1 MADIKEILA
10 TLLTIDKTVKTT
22 DERLTKLEEGQA
34 AQLVMIK
41 SLEASVKS
49 LEDGQAAQLVMIKSL
64 ETSVKSLEEGQAAQF
79 AMTKLLVEGQKRIE
93 QQLQERPKRM
103 ERLEDKMEAWRN
115 AQEEAL
121 RELTAATAK
130 HEEKLRHV

>member
-49 LEDGQAAQLVMIKSL
+49 LK
-64 ETSVKSLEEGQAAQF
+64 EGQATQF

>member
-1 MADIKEILA
+1 MADIKEVLT

-34 AQLVMIK
+34 EQFAMIK

-49 LEDGQAAQLVMIKSL
+49 LAEGQAAQLAMI
-64 ETSVKSLEEGQAAQF
+64 
-79 AMTKLLVEGQKRIE
+79 KLLVEGQKRIE
-93 QQLQERPKRM
+93 QQLRERPKRM
-103 ERLEDKMEAWRN
+103 ERLEDKMEAWR
-115 AQEEAL
+115 AVQEEAL
-121 RELTAATAK
+121 RKLTATTAK